1 MIMALDKNTGKIGEL
16 EAQISKTKYNK
27 KTSHAIGLMKAQ
39 LAKLK
44 DKRELSIAK
53 SAGPGD
59 GYHVRRTGDAT
70 VILVGFPS
78 TGKSTLLNAL
88 TDAKSEVAAYAFTTL
103 TVIPGMLDYKHA
115 KIQILDVPG
124 IVSGAASGRGRGRE
138 VLSVMRNADLCLFIL
153 DSQHPEHYEAIK
165 SEVYDSHV
173 RVNQK
178 KPDIKIKKTTKD
190 GIRIGKTVPLTS
202 LDDETIR
209 AILREFRINNADVL
223 IRTDITEDQFIDV
236 IQENKKYMPAITVL
250 NKEDLVSNQELE
262 KLKKQL
268 NVDITVSGEKFTH
281 IDELKEMIFQKLEL
295 IRLYLKEPGKSA
307 DLNEPLIM
315 YKGCAVKNV
324 CEKLHRD
331 FVSKF
336 KFCRV
341 WGKSAKFPGQKLAIN
356 HVLKDDDVLEL
367 HIR

>member
-1 MIMALDKNTGKIGEL
+1 MALDKNTGKIGEL
-16 EAQISKTKYNK
+16 EEQIAKTKYNK

-44 DKRELSIAK
+44 EKRESSIAK
-53 SAGPGD
+53 ASGPGD
-59 GYHVRRTGDAT
+59 GYHVRRSGDAT
-70 VILVGFPS
+70 IIMVGFPS

-103 TVIPGMLDYKHA
+103 TVIPGMLEYKHA
-115 KIQILDVPG
+115 KIQVLDVPG

-178 KPDIKIKKTTKD
+178 KPDIRIKKTTKN
-190 GIRIGKTVPLTS
+190 GIRIGKTVLMTS
-202 LDDETIR
+202 LNDETIR

-223 IRTDITEDQFIDV
+223 IRTDVTEDQFIDMV
-236 IQENKKYMPAITVL
+236 QENKKYMPAITVL
-250 NKEDLVSNQELE
+250 NKEDLVSPDELS
-262 KLKKQL
+262 KLKKDL
-268 NVDITVSGEKFTH
+268 NVDIAVSGEKMTH
-281 IDELKEMIFQKLEL
+281 IEELKEMIFQRLEL
-295 IRLYLKEPGKSA
+295 IRLFLKEPGKPA
-307 DLNEPLIM
+307 DMKVPLITFR
-315 YKGCAVKNV
+315 GCTVKDL

-341 WGKSAKFPGQKLAIN
+341 WGKSAKFPGQKLALG
-356 HVLKDDDVLEL
+356 HVLKDEDVIEL